1 MIKLEITILPKS
13 SKHLEFSQTLDFIK
27 PDLERLCSSLEVSK
41 KNKTFTIMLIVN
53 SVKKL
58 MVALHS
64 KELRLLSGA
73 ISTLGEKSQIVIH
86 EGEYQRKGSDIKEIW
101 TMYANKDRKKT
112 NTNK

>member
-13 SKHLEFSQTLDFIK
+13 SKQLEFSQSLNFIK
-27 PDLERLCSSLEVSK
+27 PDLERLCSSLKVSE
-41 KNKTFTIMLIVN
+41 KNHTFTVTMVVD

-58 MVALHS
+58 MAALHS

-73 ISTLGEKSQIVIH
+73 ISTLGKNSDVVIH
-86 EGEYQRKGSDIKEIW
+86 DGGNQRKVSDLREIRK
-101 TMYANKDRKKT
+101 MYAKKERKSI